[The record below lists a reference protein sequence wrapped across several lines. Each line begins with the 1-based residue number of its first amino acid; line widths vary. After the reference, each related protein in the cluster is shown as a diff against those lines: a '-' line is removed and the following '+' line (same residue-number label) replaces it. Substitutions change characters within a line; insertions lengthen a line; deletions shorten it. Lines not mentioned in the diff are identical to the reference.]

1 MLVYVLSIAFT
12 ESAELSKH
20 AQQSLKHLLVRPLQ
34 KKLNILDSEVRR
46 AESAREVHGV
56 PLSVLLEGTQEQFLP
71 TVFTKVDI

>member
-1 MLVYVLSIAFT
+1 MYCQLLSQSVSRTEQTCPTKPKALTSWTFT
-12 ESAELSKH
+12 
-20 AQQSLKHLLVRPLQ
+20 